1 MDKFGN
7 LGRCA
12 NRVFK
17 GSRDDSPKED
27 LLMNLQVESMAQGR
41 RLRVVVSGEVDVSN
55 AEDLR
60 AQIDA
65 GLSDETVQEV
75 EVDMAE
81 VSYIDSTGIGVLVG
95 SAHKAQDSGRVFQVL
110 NPQANV
116 LRILGLLGVDEVL
129 GLKES

>member
-1 MDKFGN
+1 
-7 LGRCA
+7 
-12 NRVFK
+12 
-17 GSRDDSPKED
+17 
-27 LLMNLQVESMAQGR
+27 MNLQVESMAQGR

-95 SAHKAQDSGRVFQVL
+95 AATRSADAGVTFAVT
-110 NPQANV
+110 NPQPNV
-116 LRILGLLGVDEVL
+116 RRVLGLLGVEGQLNISD
-129 GLKES
+129 

>member
-1 MDKFGN
+1 
-7 LGRCA
+7 
-12 NRVFK
+12 
-17 GSRDDSPKED
+17 
-27 LLMNLQVESMAQGR
+27 MNLQVESMAQGR

-75 EVDMAE
+75 EVDMDE

>member
-1 MDKFGN
+1 
-7 LGRCA
+7 
-12 NRVFK
+12 
-17 GSRDDSPKED
+17 
-27 LLMNLQVESMAQGR
+27 MNLQVESMAQGR

-65 GLSDETVQEV
+65 GLSDETVREV

-81 VSYIDSTGIGVLVG
+81 VSYIDSTGIRVLVG
-95 SAHKAQDSGRVFQVL
+95 SAHKAQDSGRDFQVL
-110 NPQANV
+110 NPQAND
-116 LRILGLLGVDEVL
+116 LRSLGLLGVDEVL